1 VPARRIHLPP
11 DEAPLAETARDLAR
25 RKGIVLRESIAGA
38 TAWLSLG
45 SDSYAERKNRM
56 SSQTRHD
63 SAQEIRSTHVGPQT
77 LAIWWLGQASL
88 VLRAA
93 DVTLYIDP
101 FLSDYPG
108 RMLPPPFSPREAPPA
123 DYILCTHDHVDHFD
137 PQTLPGLL
145 EASPGARLIV
155 PRPVV
160 AHALDLGIAAER
172 VVGTQPGEKVTLGTL
187 ALHSVPACHGLH
199 APPARYGF
207 DCIEQE
213 GATLYPYLGYILEI
227 AGMRLYH
234 AGDTV
239 IYDGL
244 VERLRAFAIDI
255 AFLPINGR
263 NYFRE
268 QNDIV
273 GNMDEREAA
282 DLAAAAGI
290 PLLVPIHYDMFA
302 ANLGRP
308 GVLVDYIQRHYPHV
322 SCFLPAYGRRFLF
335 TNMESRS
342 ENTHV

>member
-1 VPARRIHLPP
+1 
-11 DEAPLAETARDLAR
+11 
-25 RKGIVLRESIAGA
+25 
-38 TAWLSLG
+38 
-45 SDSYAERKNRM
+45 M
-56 SSQTRHD
+56 STQSTHD
-63 SAQEIRSTHVGPQT
+63 IAQEIRSTHVRPQT

-88 VLRAA
+88 VLRAE

-123 DYILCTHDHVDHFD
+123 NYILCTHDHVDHFD

-145 EASPGARLIV
+145 EVSPGARLVI

-160 AHALDLGIAAER
+160 AHATDLGIAAEC
-172 VVGTQPGEKVTLGTL
+172 VVGTQPGEKVRLGPV

-213 GATLYPYLGYILEI
+213 GTTLYPYLGYIIEI

-244 VERLRAFAIDI
+244 VERLREFAIDI

-263 NYFRE
+263 TYFRE
-268 QNDIV
+268 HMDIV

-308 GVLVDYIQRHYPHV
+308 GVLVDYIQKHHPDL
-322 SCFLPAYGRRFLF
+322 SCFLPAYGRRFLL
-335 TNMESRS
+335 TNMEGTFGNER
-342 ENTHV
+342 E